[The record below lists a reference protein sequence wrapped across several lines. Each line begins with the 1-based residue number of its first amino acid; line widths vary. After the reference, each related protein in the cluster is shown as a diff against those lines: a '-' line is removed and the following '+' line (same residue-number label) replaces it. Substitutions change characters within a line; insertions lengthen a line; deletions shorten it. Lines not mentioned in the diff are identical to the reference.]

1 MPEIIIDQGYKKY
14 HLNWE
19 LIHKDKNVERY
30 KITPIANPDK
40 YMLIENNRPF
50 IREVK
55 GLKKRRIDWKLVEGP
70 NVSDRTLQSIIKQI
84 ETPLKPEKP
93 SKAITFPKSIPNPKK
108 KDKPDKPNLGERS
121 R

>member
-19 LIHKDKNVERY
+19 LIHKDKHIERY
-30 KITPIANPDK
+30 KITPVANPDK
-40 YMLIENNRPF
+40 YMIIENNRPF

-70 NVSDRTLQSIIKQI
+70 NTSDRTLQSIIDQI
-84 ETPLKPEKP
+84 ENPAKPKKYTGP
-93 SKAITFPKSIPNPKK
+93 STLPRSVPNPKRN
-108 KDKPDKPNLGERS
+108 KPDGPNMGER
-121 R
+121 RG